1 MPIVIQTHLAGLAL
15 LLAGCG
21 SENSANPQGQAGAGG
36 GAPPTTAGSTYGE
49 VHSGQFHLGPVD
61 FAETDWPNACA
72 PEGGYISSLRD
83 STGLGGEYLA
93 GVSNS
98 FNAGGAVCDACILIN
113 TGTGRSIVARVVTY
127 GVTNQPGDID
137 VSPSVYASLNTG
149 EYPRS
154 MNWQYSKC
162 PDTGSLRYEFQTG
175 SNIWWTSLWV
185 RNPRLPVT
193 KVEVKSKNHSNFIP
207 MARGGDGTLTDASGF
222 GEGEFTLRLTA
233 IDGQIVT
240 DTFPSFTPGQMVF
253 SSNQFQ

>member
-1 MPIVIQTHLAGLAL
+1 M
-15 LLAGCG
+15 
-21 SENSANPQGQAGAGG
+21 
-36 GAPPTTAGSTYGE
+36 
-49 VHSGQFHLGPVD
+49 
-61 FAETDWPNACA
+61 
-72 PEGGYISSLRD
+72 
-83 STGLGGEYLA
+83 
-93 GVSNS
+93 
-98 FNAGGAVCDACILIN
+98 IN

-162 PDTGSLRYEFQTG
+162 PDTGSLLYEFQTG

-193 KVEVKSKNHSNFIP
+193 KVEVKSKNHPNFIP

-233 IDGQIVT
+233 IDGQVVT
-240 DTFPSFTPGQMVF
+240 DTLPSFAPGQMIL
-253 SSNQFQ
+253 STKQFQ